1 VRSTLPRAHSIDAP
15 HGFLEHG
22 PDIYSALWPY
32 ATPARGVDPPC
43 VGRWAYAAAPHK
55 VRMREWLGFPIATV
69 PFMTR
74 LVRLALWG
82 ALGMPWLFIWQ
93 GLDFTDQGYLLTG
106 YRCFFRHPE
115 VTEDS
120 GHMWLVNFVGAS
132 WDALFGGLGVLGMR
146 ALWALCMSVCVLLA
160 FLLTRAL
167 LNARIAALSVLATSV
182 FLSDRHATWFSYN
195 ALSTLI
201 FTVSGACLVQGI
213 VQRSSRWLFAAG
225 LALGLGPFARFPN
238 VLGWAAVSAIGL
250 AALLET
256 ERRRRLLHDV
266 GLVLLGIACALCGTL
281 LLIYARGDAALYFRG
296 LRSLFEPSMAGAGYS
311 LPALL
316 GQFLQDQGLALVWG
330 ASACVGAVV
339 LARALHSVP
348 ASVGWLLLSGAG
360 ALAVFV
366 LTQKS
371 ESWRWAVTGTSYLLL
386 AAVAFGLWRRSLEL
400 RVAAFV
406 ALAVLFV
413 APLGSNLGIKNA
425 HMGLWLALPLVLAL
439 LHSLDPRW
447 LWGQGAKLAL
457 LGAVVLG
464 AEGVHRA
471 ATYTYRDSRRSQLRS
486 SIDHPQLRGQFTSP
500 ERAKSVGQV
509 LAALEQRVAPGDYL
523 LAYEG
528 TPLLQYLTR
537 TRPYLNRPWLMG
549 WERGEVVQKLAQ
561 EAPLRTGCLP
571 VAVLTTQSARG
582 FDWPRDPRPL
592 EQNEANKGARAALG
606 AFLRQHAYV
615 RTWENGFFQIFEPP
629 AERRAPCR

>member
-1 VRSTLPRAHSIDAP
+1 
-15 HGFLEHG
+15 
-22 PDIYSALWPY
+22 
-32 ATPARGVDPPC
+32 
-43 VGRWAYAAAPHK
+43 
-55 VRMREWLGFPIATV
+55 
-69 PFMTR
+69 
-74 LVRLALWG
+74 
-82 ALGMPWLFIWQ
+82 MPWLFIWQ

-167 LNARIAALSVLATSV
+167 TSERSAALAVLAVSV

-195 ALSTLI
+195 ALSTLLI
-201 FTVSGACLVQGI
+201 TASGVCLVQGI
-213 VQRSSRWLFAAG
+213 VQHSPRWLFLAGVVLG
-225 LALGLGPFARFPN
+225 LAPFARFPN
-238 VLGWAAVSAIGL
+238 LLGWAAILAIGL
-250 AALLET
+250 AALLEP
-256 ERRRRLLHDV
+256 ERRRRLPRDV

-281 LLIYARGDAALYFRG
+281 LSIYVRGDAALYFRG
-296 LRSLFEPSMAGAGYS
+296 LHSLFEPSMQGAGYA
-311 LPALL
+311 LPSLL
-316 GQFLQDQGLALVWG
+316 GQFLKDQGLALLWG
-330 ASACVGAVV
+330 LGACAGALG
-339 LARALHSVP
+339 LARALCCVP
-348 ASVGWLLLSGAG
+348 SRFGWLLLLGAG

-366 LTQKS
+366 LTHKS
-371 ESWRWAVTGTSYLLL
+371 ESWRWAVTGTSYWLL
-386 AAVAFGLWRRSLEL
+386 AAVVFGLWRRSIEL

-406 ALAVLFV
+406 VLVLLLV

-439 LHSLDPRW
+439 LHSLDPNW

-457 LGAVVLG
+457 LGGVVLC

-471 ATYTYRDSRRSQLRS
+471 ATYTYRDSRRIELRS

-561 EAPLRTGCLP
+561 EAPGRTGCLP

-582 FDWPRDPRPL
+582 FDWPRNPSPL
-592 EQNEANKGARAALG
+592 EQNEANRGARAALQ
-606 AFLRQHAYV
+606 AFLRQHAYA

-629 AERRAPCR
+629 VEQRAQCR

>member
-1 VRSTLPRAHSIDAP
+1 
-15 HGFLEHG
+15 
-22 PDIYSALWPY
+22 
-32 ATPARGVDPPC
+32 
-43 VGRWAYAAAPHK
+43 
-55 VRMREWLGFPIATV
+55 
-69 PFMTR
+69 MTR
-74 LVRLALWG
+74 LGRLALWG
-82 ALGMPWLFIWQ
+82 AIGMPWLFIWQ

-160 FLLTRAL
+160 FRLTRAL
-167 LNARIAALSVLATSV
+167 TSERAAALAVLAVSL

-195 ALSTLI
+195 ALSTLL
-201 FTVSGACLVQGI
+201 FTASGVCLVQGI
-213 VQRSSRWLFAAG
+213 VQQSSRWLFAAG
-225 LALGLGPFARFPN
+225 VLLGLGPFARFPN
-238 VLGWAAVSAIGL
+238 LLGWSAICAIGL
-250 AALLET
+250 AAQLDP
-256 ERRRRLLHDV
+256 ERRRRLPRDV
-266 GLVLLGIACALCGTL
+266 GLVLLGIACALAAML

-296 LRSLFEPSMAGAGYS
+296 LRSLFEPSMQGAGYALPS
-311 LPALL
+311 LLD
-316 GQFLQDQGLALVWG
+316 QFLRDQGLALLWG
-330 ASACVGAVV
+330 LGACVGALG
-339 LARALHSVP
+339 LARALRSVP
-348 ASVGWLLLSGAG
+348 SSAGWVLLSVAG

-366 LTQKS
+366 LTHKS
-371 ESWRWAVTGTSYLLL
+371 ESWRWAVTGTSYWLL
-386 AAVAFGLWRRSLEL
+386 AAVASGLWRRSVEL
-400 RVAAFV
+400 RVAALV
-406 ALAVLFV
+406 ALILVLV

-425 HMGLWLALPLVLAL
+425 HMGLWLALPLVLVL
-439 LHSLDPRW
+439 IHSLASNW
-447 LWGQGAKLAL
+447 LWGQGAKLAV
-457 LGAVVLG
+457 LGGVVLC

-471 ATYTYRDSRRSQLRS
+471 ATYTYRDSRRSELRS

-509 LAALEQRVAPGDYL
+509 LGALEQRVAPGDYL

-549 WERGEVVQKLAQ
+549 WERGEEVQKLAE
-561 EAPLRTGCLP
+561 EAPERTGCLP
-571 VAVLTTQSARG
+571 VAVRTTHSARG
-582 FDWPRDPRPL
+582 FDWPKSPRPL
-592 EQNEANKGARAALG
+592 EQNEANRGARDALD

-629 AERRAPCR
+629 TERRAQCR